1 MSDIASLWNELEELL
16 ATIAPTVLP
25 TLNPPATDC
34 DLDLLESKTGLIL
47 PQDFRQSLKI
57 HNGQSD
63 PSRLELLTEHGILLS
78 CEEIAEAWRMLCEIL
93 ALSNGS
99 LADEAAERGKAATEQ
114 AFSELALAFCL
125 VHAKP
130 VSGMLLEVLVIE
142 EMLAAADALARGRE
156 LHRNPTLE
164 FVTGLYHVEQLDAV
178 FDYLH

>member
-93 ALSNGS
+93 
-99 LADEAAERGKAATEQ
+99 DEVNQLRTDPIGGTR
-114 AFSELALAFCL
+114 AFCRL
-125 VHAKP
+125 RTTKAIIFA
-130 VSGMLLEVLVIE
+130 S
-142 EMLAAADALARGRE
+142 
-156 LHRNPTLE
+156 T
-164 FVTGLYHVEQLDAV
+164 
-178 FDYLH
+178 